1 MRKRIVFF
9 LVYMMPTVALALND
23 KYDPYWDNKGSGKDF
38 VWYVI
43 IVGGIMLINW
53 IISLF
58 KGKKE

>member
-1 MRKRIVFF
+1 MHKRIMFF
-9 LVYMMPTVALALND
+9 LMYTMPTVALALND
-23 KYDPYWDNKGSGKDF
+23 KYDPYWDKKGSGKDF

-53 IISLF
+53 IINLF

>member
-1 MRKRIVFF
+1 MYKSIIFF
-9 LVYMMPTVALALND
+9 LISITPTVVLALND

-53 IISLF
+53 IINLF
-58 KGKKE
+58 KGKKK